1 MLAVSVILDKRRR
14 KKDGTFPVKIRYSWK
29 GHTLYYNTGI
39 SVREENFRD
48 GLITGTRTARIYNA
62 LLSERVKAVE
72 LLLIDH
78 EVRQMDHRAVKAL
91 VDETLTEATEPLSV
105 TDDPASLVAVYEAYL
120 ERPVSEKTKTCMRVM
135 MNKLSGYT
143 DTSRLLVKEIDLAFL
158 QDFQDYLT
166 RDGLSVNGIGNYM
179 RNIRTLYNLAIDRGV
194 ASLEDYPFRRFRIK
208 RGRTL
213 HRDLTLTELI
223 RIRDYDPETE
233 YTGRKPLAFC
243 RDMFMLS
250 FYLCGL
256 NIADLVSLTEED
268 VRAGYIRVYR
278 KKTAEPIVTLLQPE
292 ALEII
297 ERWRKEGDPY
307 LTPLHST
314 YTSPVQCVRNIN
326 DAMAVIQKGV
336 TSYYA
341 RHTWATLAGTLGIS
355 PAIINAA
362 QGRVPEGMAGI
373 YTHLPQE
380 VIDEANRRVLDL
392 VKGAAEATE

>member
-48 GLITGTRTARIYNA
+48 GLIVGTRTARIYNA
-62 LLSERVKAVE
+62 LLTERVKAVE

-78 EVRQMDHRAVKAL
+78 EVRQMDHRTVKAL

-105 TDDPASLVAVYEAYL
+105 TDDPASLVAVYEAYM

-194 ASLEDYPFRRFRIK
+194 ASLDDYPFRRFRIK

-213 HRDLTLTELI
+213 HRDLTLSELI

-256 NIADLVSLTEED
+256 NIADLVTLTEED

-297 ERWRKEGDPY
+297 RRWRKAGDPY